1 MKPLSRRHFHQ
12 ILGLSGTAWA
22 TECRISRWPSA
33 TPRNLGLDEQV
44 LAGFDADIGAGKYGY
59 VDSMLVIRH
68 GSVAYDRTYAHDYDQ
83 IYGADARKTG
93 ALNAHEFGGP
103 YNYFNPWWHP
113 YYRREDL
120 HTLQSVSKTV
130 TSVIIGV
137 AVTRNQFPS
146 IDTPVLEFFSDV
158 ANVDDRKRRMKI
170 RHLLTMTA
178 GFEWNEGAPYDS
190 PENTCSIM
198 EASADWIRYVI
209 DRPMAEEPGA
219 RFNYNSGATQLLA
232 HIFARATG
240 ADIEE
245 YGARNLF
252 APLGIP
258 AWFWKRT
265 PWGLPDTEG
274 GLYLHRHDLARI
286 TYLFHRNGDW
296 NGAQIVSPE
305 WVKSSLEPSISVTK
319 GSEVQYGFKWWLY
332 HYPNDDGRLAFGG
345 SGFGGQ
351 MPIVIPKYELVL
363 VFNGWNILGDKHLRA
378 REAIDRVV
386 AAVSP

>member
-1 MKPLSRRHFHQ
+1 MKPLSRRHFHHA
-12 ILGLSGTAWA
+12 LGLYATAWA
-22 TECRISRWPSA
+22 ADWPAFKWPLSN
-33 TPRNLGLDEQV
+33 PRAVGLDEQV
-44 LAGFDADIGAGKYGY
+44 LARLDADIAAGKYGY
-59 VDSMLVIRH
+59 VDSMLIIRK
-68 GSVAYDRTYAHDYDQ
+68 GLVAYDRTYTHDYDK
-83 IYGADARKTG
+83 IYGADAKKIG
-93 ALNAHEFGGP
+93 ALNAHESGGP

-113 YYRREDL
+113 YYRRGDL

-137 AVTRNQFPS
+137 ALTRNQFPS

-170 RHLLTMTA
+170 RHLLTMTS

-190 PENTCSIM
+190 PENSCSIM
-198 EASADWIRYVI
+198 EASADWVRYAI
-209 DRPMAEEPGA
+209 DRPMAEEPGT

-232 HIFARATG
+232 HIFAKTTG

-245 YGARNLF
+245 YGAQNLF

-274 GLYLHRHDLARI
+274 GLYLERHDLAKI
-286 TYLFHRNGDW
+286 GYLFHHNGVW
-296 NGAQIVSPE
+296 NGKQVVSPE
-305 WVKSSLEPSISVTK
+305 WVKASLAPSISVTK

-332 HYPNDDGRLAFGG
+332 HYANDEGRLAFGG

-351 MPIVIPKYELVL
+351 MPIVVPKHDLIL
-363 VFNGWNILGDKHLRA
+363 VFNGWNILGDKHLRS
-378 REAIDRVV
+378 REAIDRMIE
-386 AAVSP
+386 AVQA